1 MAAMMQPQPKPK
13 NLSQTRMRTRITQ
26 TRTRVVVAGALFWA
40 MLLGWVDANATPLTV
55 TIPPSA
61 TTTIGQRRRA
71 QENNLL
77 TLSLDFSLWFPST
90 AENVLAAVAR
100 SSDIDSNNYA
110 SSTNNDLLLS
120 SDIVAG
126 VLEALLELLCTA
138 TDMNVMDLFDQDV
151 CVLHDYAKQQ
161 SRLPTVLQEG
171 PSVTIHRQHLETL
184 LPVFGN
190 NIQNDAQNK
199 VLPNKEYY
207 EWTVEYILVHLSDT
221 YLQQATTTTTNN
233 AEELAVRTMEQSIQL
248 ALDLSIM
255 EGDFDVLLAKHMPP
269 ATASTTATPIAVY
282 SSPTGRENTTFGK
295 LAVDLLLAAMSSSSS
310 SRQDMMSTYVT
321 DAWNPMRTSG
331 LALLGS
337 MLLLCTTLGL
347 LAGRRRTSILWT
359 LEQANDTKD
368 RTTTGSITLDKED
381 TTTAFMLQ
389 SAEGVDSFLNQ
400 SASFRT
406 RRSKPTDNSCDMADG
421 DDEETRIPL
430 PFQLQ

>member
-1 MAAMMQPQPKPK
+1 
-13 NLSQTRMRTRITQ
+13 
-26 TRTRVVVAGALFWA
+26 
-40 MLLGWVDANATPLTV
+40 
-55 TIPPSA
+55 
-61 TTTIGQRRRA
+61 
-71 QENNLL
+71 
-77 TLSLDFSLWFPST
+77 
-90 AENVLAAVAR
+90 
-100 SSDIDSNNYA
+100 
-110 SSTNNDLLLS
+110 
-120 SDIVAG
+120 
-126 VLEALLELLCTA
+126 
-138 TDMNVMDLFDQDV
+138 
-151 CVLHDYAKQQ
+151 
-161 SRLPTVLQEG
+161 
-171 PSVTIHRQHLETL
+171 
-184 LPVFGN
+184 
-190 NIQNDAQNK
+190 
-199 VLPNKEYY
+199 
-207 EWTVEYILVHLSDT
+207 
-221 YLQQATTTTTNN
+221 
-233 AEELAVRTMEQSIQL
+233 MEQSIQL

-310 SRQDMMSTYVT
+310 SRQDMMSTYVA